1 MANLGSASA
10 DGQIVLY
17 QIAEKDIFESE
28 RNGRLMQMMRSMSD
42 QSLPFN
48 LDAWDG
54 YPKCRDRVQ
63 DMFSDP
69 ALIQLFWLVI
79 RIMPGRST

>member
-10 DGQIVLY
+10 DGQIVY
-17 QIAEKDIFESE
+17 TANSREDIFESE

-42 QSLPFN
+42 QSLP
-48 LDAWDG
+48 LTWMLGMVIQSAEIM
-54 YPKCRDRVQ
+54 Q

-69 ALIQLFWLVI
+69 
-79 RIMPGRST
+79 R